1 MLLLG
6 LSGMQKGGEK
16 ERVEGADVSVFIS
29 DSPKHIRFMRK

>member
-6 LSGMQKGGEK
+6 LSGMQKGGKK

-29 DSPKHIRFMRK
+29 LTAQNILGS